1 MVAGP
6 TPLRQDRQSASVL
19 SVRGMSKRF
28 WGTVALADV
37 DLELTAGQVMALLG
51 QNGAGKSTLIKI
63 LAGVYEADTGSILLD
78 GAEVS
83 AEQEPAPIAF
93 IHQDLGLVPAM
104 SVAENIALVQGYP
117 RTGPLVSW
125 SRVAEQARQVLSSLG
140 LDIDPEM
147 LVAELTMAE
156 RALVAITRALSTRA
170 KFVVLDEPTA
180 SLPASDVDRLVD
192 AIARMRA
199 EGIGFLYV
207 THRVDEV
214 FRLADTVTVL
224 RDGRV
229 VLSEPV
235 VSVKRT
241 ALVRAIVG
249 HELNDDVVRPER
261 PVGPSVLRLV
271 GVATD
276 GVAPVDLEV
285 GSGEILGLVGL
296 SGAGQS
302 EIGRVIAGVIAPTH
316 GTMTLHGRPYAPHS
330 PADALA
336 AGAAFVAG
344 NRLEESL
351 ASDLSVTENLYVNP
365 LVPHGHLLRP
375 RRRGAELRRASDAID
390 RFDVRPDNPSM
401 PIELLSGGNQ
411 QKVVVARWLEAGLR
425 TLVLEE
431 PTAGVDIASK
441 AQIHD
446 LLRGVGE
453 RGGTV
458 VVVSSDF
465 DEVVALCDRVLV
477 FNRGRLV
484 AELSGQEATAATLT
498 GWAAG
503 VHGRPVAAAMTTIA
517 EPREGRT

>member
-1 MVAGP
+1 
-6 TPLRQDRQSASVL
+6 L
-19 SVRGMSKRF
+19 RGMSKRF

-83 AEQEPAPIAF
+83 AGQEPVPLAF

-117 RTGPLVSW
+117 RTGRLVSW
-125 SRVAEQARQVLSSLG
+125 SRVAEQARQVLNSLG
-140 LDIDPEM
+140 LDIDPGM

-180 SLPASDVDRLVD
+180 SLPAGDVDRLVD
-192 AIARMRA
+192 AITRMRT

-235 VSVKRT
+235 ASVKRT

-249 HELNDDVVRPER
+249 HEMSDDVLRPER
-261 PVGPSVLRLV
+261 PVGSSVLRLEA
-271 GVATD
+271 VATD

-302 EIGRVIAGVIAPTH
+302 EIGRVIAGVIAPTR

-336 AGAAFVAG
+336 AGVGFVAG

-365 LVPHGHLLRP
+365 LVPQGHLLRP
-375 RRRGAELRRASDAID
+375 RRRSTELRRASDAID

-401 PIELLSGGNQ
+401 PIGLLSGGNQ

-465 DEVVALCDRVLV
+465 DEVTALCDRVLV

-484 AELSGQEATAATLT
+484 AELSGQEATATTLT

-503 VHGRPVAAAMTTIA
+503 VHDRPVAAAMTTTA
-517 EPREGRT
+517 EPREGLT